1 MPATLNHD
9 DQYNSGDRKTSCRT
23 VKVRTRV
30 RIQDIAAYPPSKMS
44 GDQQAPTT
52 RPLASNAAAAAAAA
66 ASSSSS
72 SAARAIPSSKRKAES
87 EATHADA
94 ADLLIPVYLRLR
106 PIADGATSVVP
117 STERA
122 VMFRSS
128 ERVETYTFSKVYGPT
143 TSQTEVFDEIMKP
156 AVSSMFE
163 TGESASLLLAYGASS
178 SGKTFT
184 VTGTK
189 EEPGLLLRTVEEVL
203 KRVGTK
209 QVKKLFKPELWNNVS
224 TVLGGIAKRKP
235 PQQQKPEDDAAVDA
249 CEYSVSLSFAECYL
263 DQVYDL
269 QSQAGSDSKKPVKL
283 FQHGSTESH
292 SSKRAPATLKMDSE
306 GRRCIAQQHETRVR
320 TLDEARIALTNA
332 LGNRTVLGTKM
343 NDQSSR
349 SHLLSVVKLL
359 RVPAGADASEI
370 TVSRVAV
377 VDLAG
382 AERLAQSGVEGV
394 AQSETKKINST
405 LHTLAKCVEAL
416 RTNQARTSGKR
427 TVVPWRECKFTQ
439 LLQPYFEYGTP
450 AFMIHVNPAVEQ
462 ARVTSEVFRFA
473 QRAGALTQVV
483 SQIEKPSTMMNITAA
498 EAGRLALEVQR
509 LQQALVESEFARVQ
523 LEARIRKAC
532 AEESQ
537 TRFRELEDQLLRANT
552 EHRPAEAEREGKASD
567 SDDDDDEKLDAAS
580 EMYESQISAL
590 EKIVAQLRTENTA
603 LAREVAEL
611 RSELVRPRAMWSSFD
626 EEPNVDSPPKNA
638 SSEQRDPSPNLTGS
652 PMLSAAAHKAD
663 DSVAVDPP
671 ECVDSPDHDE
681 RAMDTSWHAVS
692 VNAAAPAVEFSTLAA
707 AAAAAAEICEASE
720 ARGQRPASRFPK
732 PKSIA
737 ARARSRKVDKT
748 PPAASAA
755 AAAAE
760 SENNAGTPGV
770 GSLELTEAQPVAG
783 PPSQSDPPALAATP
797 KRVTLGELDARAV
810 DERSGVAADSAGEVE
825 VTKSTQKRRLRK
837 RRKTGTVAADDAFV
851 GGAAD
856 VTLPDTAVPDPLPAQ
871 REEDQMANALP
882 VEEDGAGGASS
893 SATIAGSGASTLME
907 ASGVKGGEMNHQP
920 AMPPPTLAPSA
931 GAVDPIDDHEND
943 ANGERALQRK
953 KRKSKQRSSSS
964 ASSAPAVAP
973 HSFSSSSARASP
985 AVLEARETTSS
996 PTTPVRVT
1004 PAMTNRAT
1012 KMEDEEDVSC
1022 LVLRDG
1028 PPPPPSV
1035 TTGKMPGRKKS
1046 AVSSPTVSSPAIER
1060 LLATQRE
1067 ECAKGAG
1074 HTAFLPPVGPSM
1086 SSSSSPSS
1094 SPDDGQQEEQEA
1106 AAAAVVV
1113 PVKKRKLRSQKARAV
1128 DDERGMR
1135 KPRYSGVVEKLTRR
1149 G

>member
-1 MPATLNHD
+1 
-9 DQYNSGDRKTSCRT
+9 
-23 VKVRTRV
+23 
-30 RIQDIAAYPPSKMS
+30 MS
-44 GDQQAPTT
+44 GDQQAPAS
-52 RPLASNAAAAAAAA
+52 RPPACNATAAAAAA
-66 ASSSSS
+66 ASFSSS

-87 EATHADA
+87 EAARADA

-106 PIADGATSVVP
+106 PIADGATSVMP
-117 STERA
+117 STDRA

-269 QSQAGSDSKKPVKL
+269 QSQAGSDSKNPVKL

-306 GRRCIAQQHETRVR
+306 GRRCIAQHETRVR

-359 RVPAGADASEI
+359 RVSAGADASEI

-416 RTNQARTSGKR
+416 RTNQARASGKR

-483 SQIEKPSTMMNITAA
+483 SQIEKPSMMNMTAA

-509 LQQALVESEFARVQ
+509 LQQALLESEFARVQ
-523 LEARIRKAC
+523 LEARIRKAS

-552 EHRPAEAEREGKASD
+552 KHRPAEAEREGKASD
-567 SDDDDDEKLDAAS
+567 SVDDDDEKLDAAS

-611 RSELVRPRAMWSSFD
+611 RSELVPPRAISSSFD
-626 EEPNVDSPPKNA
+626 EETNVDSPPKEV

-652 PMLSAAAHKAD
+652 PMLSATAHKAD

-681 RAMDTSWHAVS
+681 RAMDASWHAVS
-692 VNAAAPAVEFSTLAA
+692 VNAAAPAAEFSTLAA

-737 ARARSRKVDKT
+737 ARARSRKVDNT
-748 PPAASAA
+748 PPATSGA

-760 SENNAGTPGV
+760 GENNAGTPGL
-770 GSLELTEAQPVAG
+770 GSLEMTGAQTVAG
-783 PPSQSDPPALAATP
+783 PPSQWDPPAPAATP

-810 DERSGVAADSAGEVE
+810 DERSGTAADSAGEVE
-825 VTKSTQKRRLRK
+825 VTKSTKKRKLRN
-837 RRKTGTVAADDAFV
+837 RRKTGTVAADDAV
-851 GGAAD
+851 GAAD
-856 VTLPDTAVPDPLPAQ
+856 VIWPDTAVADPPSALW
-871 REEDQMANALP
+871 EEDPMATASP
-882 VEEDGAGGASS
+882 VDEDGAGGASA
-893 SATIAGSGASTLME
+893 SATTTAGSGSSTLMKG
-907 ASGVKGGEMNHQP
+907 AGVKSGEMNYQP
-920 AMPPPTLAPSA
+920 AMPPPTLSPSA
-931 GAVDPIDDHEND
+931 GAADPIDDHEND
-943 ANGERALQRK
+943 ANGERTQQRK

-973 HSFSSSSARASP
+973 SSFSSSSARASP
-985 AVLEARETTSS
+985 AVVEARETISS
-996 PTTPVRVT
+996 TTTPVRVT
-1004 PAMTNRAT
+1004 PAPMTTTRTT

-1022 LVLRDG
+1022 LVFRDAPPP

-1046 AVSSPTVSSPAIER
+1046 GAASPTVSSPAIER
-1060 LLATQRE
+1060 LLAAQRE
-1067 ECAKGAG
+1067 ECAKRAE
-1074 HTAFLPPVGPSM
+1074 HTAFLPPVGPS
-1086 SSSSSPSS
+1086 SLST
-1094 SPDDGQQEEQEA
+1094 PDDGQQDEQEA
-1106 AAAAVVV
+1106 AAAVTV